1 MVTAAT
7 PFGPRLAGKVAAISG
22 IGSGQGRAAAILF
35 ATHGAKVVGC
45 DVHGRNAKEAADEA
59 NHAATAAESG
69 GEVVAV
75 KADVFEEAGVEEWIG
90 TAIERFERL
99 DVLYNNA
106 ARGDFAMVEDM
117 DLERWRNAIGFELNG
132 VYLGCRHAFP
142 HLKRDPDSDAWSSV
156 INTASVSGMIS
167 TYLPNMGGGMAHA
180 AGKAGVI
187 GLTRSLADEY
197 APVGIRVNAI
207 SPGSVWTP
215 GLAEWGYDTPE
226 FLANVTAKLLI
237 KRRAQPEEV
246 AQCALFLASDES
258 SYITGVNIPVDGG
271 WTSF

>member
-1 MVTAAT
+1 LKA
-7 PFGPRLAGKVAAISG
+7 FGPRLAGKVAAISG

-35 ATHGAKVVGC
+35 ATHGARVVGC
-45 DVHGRNAKEAADEA
+45 DIHEANAKAAAEEG
-59 NHAATAAESG
+59 NHAAVDADSG

-75 KADVFEEAGVEEWIG
+75 TTDVFDDEGAAGWIG
-90 TAIERFERL
+90 MAIERFGRL
-99 DVLYNNA
+99 DILYNNA
-106 ARGDFAMVEDM
+106 ARGDFGMVEDM
-117 DLERWRNAIGFELNG
+117 GLERWRAAIGFELDG

-142 HLKRDPDSDAWSSV
+142 HLRRDPEAEAWSSV

-167 TYLPNMGGGMAHA
+167 TSLPNMPGGMAHA
-180 AGKAGVI
+180 TGKAGVI
-187 GLTRSLADEY
+187 GLTRSLAEEY

-215 GLAEWGYDTPE
+215 SLAEWGYDTPE

-258 SYITGVNIPVDGG
+258 SYITGINLPVDGG
-271 WTSF
+271 WTAW